1 MPTELILIR
10 HGETVWNRQ
19 GRFQGQQD
27 SPLTPEG
34 VAQAAAIA
42 AHVAHHGIQSIYA
55 SDLGR
60 TLQTAAPL
68 ASVTGL
74 AVIPE
79 PGLRERNLG
88 ILEGLT
94 RAEAESQHAAAF
106 AHYWARDPDF
116 LLPGGE
122 SLRQVETR
130 GQTVLAALAA
140 RHLGERIAIVSHG
153 SLLTTFVRAILGVPF
168 HMRSG
173 FLIRNGS
180 ISWAGYRPA
189 AGPGAGDWLAFS
201 IGEVEHL
208 NGHML
213 RQT

>member
-42 AHVAHHGIQSIYA
+42 AHVAHHGIQAIYA

-60 TLQTAAPL
+60 TLETAAPL
-68 ASVTGL
+68 AAATGL

-94 RAEAESQHAAAF
+94 RAEAESLHAAAF
-106 AHYWARDPDF
+106 ARYWARDPDF

-140 RHLGERIAIVSHG
+140 RHPGGRIAIVSHG
-153 SLLTTFVRAILGVPF
+153 SLLTTFVRAIMGVPPQV
-168 HMRSG
+168 RTN
-173 FLIRNGS
+173 FLVRNGS
-180 ISWAGYRPA
+180 ISWVMHQGTADG
-189 AGPGAGDWLAFS
+189 WLALS
-201 IGEVEHL
+201 IGEVGHL
-208 NGHML
+208 NGSTH
-213 RQT
+213 QQ